1 LTEIVASRSV
11 GGGVREDRIVRTV
24 RWLPLGLALAVIAI
38 GPGRASEIRVGYT
51 QDALTLDPANPGN
64 RDTETIIRN
73 MYDGL
78 LTRDSAMRVVPELAE
93 SWRQIDAVTYEFNL
107 RSGVRFHD
115 GSLMTAEDVKFT
127 MERVLSGKIGGQTN
141 PRKDLLGPLSRV
153 DIVDSHAVRFVLSK
167 PWPLLPAMLPFQE
180 IVSEAFAKRVG
191 DAAMVTQENGTGPFR
206 LAELRQGDRIVMERF
221 ADYYGGSPAI
231 PSVGPALVERVIYKV
246 MPDNAARVAALLAGD
261 IDIMNNLPVTSIAQV
276 RANPGTTVMTVNG
289 TRTFFLAINY
299 AKPPVDD
306 VRVRRALNYA
316 VDRKLIVAKMLN
328 GLATPLNGVLSPDA
342 FGFNPNLG
350 EYAYDPAR
358 ATSLLLAAGVTNL
371 HLTIDTDG
379 ASKDV
384 AEAIASMM
392 TRSGIAAQV
401 RVWETSV
408 IVPIWRDAAKR
419 KDHDLFFTS
428 WGNASLDPSDIMM
441 PAVHG
446 GGRGNSAGY
455 LNPEVDKLLDQA
467 ETETD
472 SAKRRT
478 IYLQVQQIVHD
489 DAPWVFLWLP
499 QDVYGVSKRL
509 QGFLPSADGKIYL
522 LRVSAK

>member
-1 LTEIVASRSV
+1 M
-11 GGGVREDRIVRTV
+11 RITSWLPS
-24 RWLPLGLALAVIAI
+24 WLPLGVALAVAAI
-38 GPGRASEIRVGYT
+38 GPTWASEIRVGYT

-78 LTRDSAMRVVPELAE
+78 LTRDAAMHVVPELAD
-93 SWRQIDAVTYEFNL
+93 SWRQVDPVTYEFHL
-107 RSGVRFHD
+107 RDGVRFHD
-115 GSLMTAEDVKFT
+115 GTPMTAEDVKFT
-127 MERVLSGKIGGQTN
+127 MERVLGGKIGGQTN

-153 DIVDSHAVRFVLSK
+153 DIVDPHTVRFVLSK

-180 IVSEAFAKRVG
+180 IVSEAFVKRVG
-191 DAAMVTQENGTGPFR
+191 DDGMVSQEDGTGPFR
-206 LAELRQGDRIVMERF
+206 LKEWSRGDRMVMERVP
-221 ADYYGGSPAI
+221 DYYGGSPDV
-231 PSVGPALVERVIYKV
+231 PPVGPALVDRVIYKV
-246 MPDNAARVAALLAGD
+246 MPDNASRVAALLAGD
-261 IDIMNNLPVTSIAQV
+261 IDIMNSLPVTSIAQV
-276 RANPGTTVMTVNG
+276 RDNPGTTVMAVNG
-289 TRTFFLAINY
+289 TRTFFLSINN
-299 AKPPVDD
+299 AKPPFND
-306 VRVRRALNYA
+306 VRVRRALNMA
-316 VDRKLIVAKMLN
+316 VDRKLIVARLLN

-342 FGFNPNLG
+342 FGFDADLP
-350 EYAYDPAR
+350 EYAYDPAG
-358 ATSLLLAAGVTNL
+358 AKSLLAAAGATDL
-371 HLTIDTDG
+371 HLTIDVDG

-392 TRSGIAAQV
+392 TRSGINAQV
-401 RVWETSV
+401 RVWETAV

-419 KDHDLFFTS
+419 RDHDLFFTS

-455 LNPEVDKLLDQA
+455 ANPEVDRLLDQA

-472 SAKRRT
+472 MAKRRA
-478 IYLQVQQIVHD
+478 IYLQVQQMVHD

-509 QGFLPSADGKIYL
+509 VGFKPSADGKIYL
-522 LRVSAK
+522 SRVSVK

>member
-1 LTEIVASRSV
+1 MQIT
-11 GGGVREDRIVRTV
+11 T
-24 RWLPLGLALAVIAI
+24 WLAVGLAVVAIAI
-38 GPGRASEIRVGYT
+38 GPARASEIRVGFT

-64 RDTETIIRN
+64 RNTETIIRN

-78 LTRDSAMRVVPELAE
+78 LTRDSAMRVVPELADR
-93 SWRQIDAVTYEFNL
+93 WRQVDPVTYEFHL
-107 RSGVRFHD
+107 RPGVRFHD
-115 GSLMTAEDVKFT
+115 GALMTAEDVKFT

-141 PRKDLLGPLSRV
+141 PRKDLLGPLTRV
-153 DIVDSHAVRFVLSK
+153 DIVDPHTVRFVLSK

-180 IVSEAFAKRVG
+180 IVSEAFVKRVG
-191 DAAMVTQENGTGPFR
+191 DGGMVTQEDGTGPFR
-206 LAELRQGDRIVMERF
+206 LAEWRHGDRIVMERF
-221 ADYYGGSPAI
+221 SDYYGGSPAV
-231 PSVGPALVERVIYKV
+231 PPVGPALVDRVIYKV
-246 MPDNAARVAALLAGD
+246 MPDNASRVAALLAGD
-261 IDIMNNLPVTSIAQV
+261 IDIINDLPVTSIAQV

-289 TRTFFLAINY
+289 TRTFFLAINN
-299 AKPPVDD
+299 AKPPFTD
-306 VRVRRALNYA
+306 VRVRRALNEA

-328 GLATPLNGVLSPDA
+328 GLATPVNGVLSPDA
-342 FGFNPNLG
+342 FGFNADLPA
-350 EYAYDPAR
+350 YADDPAQ
-358 ATSLLLAAGVTNL
+358 AKSLLAAAGAANL
-371 HLTIDTDG
+371 HLTIDVDG
-379 ASKDV
+379 ASKDI

-392 TRSGIAAQV
+392 TKSGIDAQV
-401 RVWETSV
+401 RVWETAV

-455 LNPEVDKLLDQA
+455 ANPEVDKLLDQA

-472 SAKRRT
+472 EAKRRA
-478 IYLQVQQIVHD
+478 IYLRVQQIVHD

-499 QDVYGVSKRL
+499 QDVYGVSKQL
-509 QGFLPSADGKIYL
+509 QGFKPSADGKIYL